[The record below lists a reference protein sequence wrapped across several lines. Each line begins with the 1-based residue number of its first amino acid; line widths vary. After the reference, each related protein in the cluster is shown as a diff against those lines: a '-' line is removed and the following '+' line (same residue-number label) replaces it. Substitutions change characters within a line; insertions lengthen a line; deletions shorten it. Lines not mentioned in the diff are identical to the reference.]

1 MTEIARPQSKLGEKL
16 SETRD
21 KIVDMGH
28 LASET
33 AQEKYNEFKDRASE
47 KYEDGK
53 EKLQDLEPTFDQKG
67 RASPVKS
74 VLSEAGLGMVVGYL
88 WRRS

>member
-21 KIVDMGH
+21 KIVDLGH

-33 AQEKYNEFKDRASE
+33 AQEKYHEFKDRASE

-53 EKLQDLEPTFDQKG
+53 EKLQDLEATFEQKV

-74 VLSEAGLGMVVGYL
+74 VLIAAGVGLVVGYL